1 MKRIISLATA
11 GAIALSG
18 ASFVGVATASA
29 DTTTTTVAPTTT
41 TTAGPTTTTTL
52 GPPIQGL
59 GPLSVYLN
67 VDTVVGSRSPAGVP
81 NPAVGCAM
89 TSQFYLGQMVVFRMS
104 GVNVAAGGTPLTPKN
119 VISANVV
126 IPGVTA
132 PVPMNYGNHGT
143 VAFWTAG
150 WSTVGYPTLGIV
162 NFQIV
167 VKTAAVKAVTQRY
180 KARLV
185 VNKKVKYVWRTRVI
199 KPAVGVQTFTYSQT
213 GTATSS
219 QLTLNAVPKA

>member
-41 TTAGPTTTTTL
+41 TL

-67 VDTVVGSRSPAGVP
+67 VDTVVGSHSPTGVP

-89 TSQFYLGQMVVFRMS
+89 TNEFILGQMVVFRMS
-104 GVNVAAGGTPLTPKN
+104 GVNVAAGGTPLTPAN

-126 IPGVTA
+126 IPGVAA
-132 PVPMNYGNHGT
+132 PLPMAYGNHGT
-143 VAFWTAG
+143 VAFWTVG
-150 WSTVGYPTLGIV
+150 WSTVGYPTLGVV

-180 KARLV
+180 KARIM
-185 VNKKVKYVWRTRVI
+185 VNKKVRYVWRTRI
-199 KPAVGVQTFTYSQT
+199 LKPAVGVQTFTYTQA
-213 GTATSS
+213 GTALPS
-219 QLTLNAVPKA
+219 QRTLNAAPKV

>member
-18 ASFVGVATASA
+18 ASFVGVAAASA

-41 TTAGPTTTTTL
+41 TSGPTTTTTL

-67 VDTVVGSRSPAGVP
+67 VDTVVGSRAAPGVT
-81 NPAVGCAM
+81 PAVGCAM
-89 TSQFYLGQMVVFRMS
+89 TSQFLIGQMVVFRMS

-132 PVPMNYGNHGT
+132 PVPMAYGNHGT

-150 WSTVGYPTLGIV
+150 WSTVGYPTLGVV

-180 KARLV
+180 KARIV
-185 VNKKVKYVWRTRVI
+185 VNKKVHYVWRTRLI
-199 KPAVGVQTFTYSQT
+199 KPAVGVKTFTYTQA
-213 GTATSS
+213 GTAVTS
-219 QLTLNAVPKA
+219 QLTLNAAPKA

>member
-29 DTTTTTVAPTTT
+29 DTTTTTT
-41 TTAGPTTTTTL
+41 GPTTTTTL
-52 GPPIQGL
+52 GPPIQGV

-67 VDTVVGSRSPAGVP
+67 VDTVVGSRAAPGVT
-81 NPAVGCAM
+81 PAVGCAM
-89 TSQFYLGQMVVFRMS
+89 TNEFLVGQMVVFRMS
-104 GVNVAAGGTPLTPKN
+104 GVNVAAGGTPLTPAN

-126 IPGVTA
+126 IPGVAA
-132 PVPMNYGNHGT
+132 PLPMNYGNHGT
-143 VAFWTAG
+143 VAFWTVG
-150 WSTVGYPTLGIV
+150 WSTVGYPTLGVV

-180 KARLV
+180 KARIV
-185 VNKKVKYVWRTRVI
+185 VNKKVRYVWRTRVL
-199 KPAVGVQTFTYSQT
+199 KPAVGVQTFTYSQA
-213 GTATSS
+213 GTAVPS
-219 QLTLNAVPKA
+219 QLTLNAAPKA

>member
-18 ASFVGVATASA
+18 ASFIGVATATA

-41 TTAGPTTTTTL
+41 TGPTTTTTL

-67 VDTVVGSRSPAGVP
+67 VDTVIGSGGTGALK
-81 NPAVGCAM
+81 PAVGCAQ
-89 TSQFYLGQMVVFRMS
+89 TNEFLLGQMVVFRMS
-104 GVNVAAGGTPLTPKN
+104 GVNVAAGGTPLTPNN

-126 IPGVTA
+126 IPGVAA
-132 PVPMNYGNHGT
+132 PLPMNYGNHGT
-143 VAFWTAG
+143 VAFWTVG
-150 WSTVGYPTLGIV
+150 WSTVGYPTLGVV

-167 VKTAAVKAVTQRY
+167 VKTAAVKAVTKRVRVRVGTG
-180 KARLV
+180 KNVRFV
-185 VNKKVKYVWRTRVI
+185 IRTQIV
-199 KPAVGVQTFTYSQT
+199 KPAVGVQTFTYSQA
-213 GTATSS
+213 GTALPS
-219 QLTLNAVPKA
+219 QLTLNAAPKA

>member
-41 TTAGPTTTTTL
+41 GPTTTTTL

-67 VDTVVGSRSPAGVP
+67 VDTVVGHGPAGTPV
-81 NPAVGCAM
+81 PAVGCAM
-89 TSQFYLGQMVVFRMS
+89 TNEFLMGQMVVFRMS

-126 IPGVTA
+126 IPGVAT
-132 PVPMNYGNHGT
+132 PLSMNYGNHGT
-143 VAFWTAG
+143 VAFWTVG
-150 WSTVGYPTLGIV
+150 WSTVGYPNLGVV

-180 KARLV
+180 KARIV
-185 VNKKVKYVWRTRVI
+185 VNKRVKFVWRTRVI
-199 KPAVGVQTFTYSQT
+199 KPAVGVQTFTYSQA
-213 GTATSS
+213 GTAIPS
-219 QLTLNAVPKA
+219 QLTLNAAPKV